1 MLPQF
6 SPMFTNSTPMAT
18 HAQGGFMTG
27 YPTGWD
33 PASGLGMPPRV
44 LDSIYYG
51 ASKLVSFTAIESVSK
66 CVGSTADSAS
76 RQHVGSIASG
86 SKCISTA
93 INGSSQRVG
102 CWVDTSSAKLGD
114 ADTTQVSYRGPLF
127 HIPS

>member
-51 ASKLVSFTAIESVSK
+51 ASKLVSFTAFELEGK
-66 CVGSTADSAS
+66 CIGSTADPAS
-76 RQHVGSIASG
+76 RQHVGSTASG

-93 INGSSQRVG
+93 VNRSN
-102 CWVDTSSAKLGD
+102 
-114 ADTTQVSYRGPLF
+114 
-127 HIPS
+127 